1 MRSLNDIKHELDEA
15 AARRTE
21 LWKRLSET
29 GPDEA
34 TSTEVAALSERIES
48 LYQEARI
55 VRSRA
60 RFGEQE
66 AIIARA
72 RAEERLD
79 RELAKVA

>member
-1 MRSLNDIKHELDEA
+1 MRSLNDIKRELDAA
-15 AARRTE
+15 AARRSE
-21 LWKRLSET
+21 LWKRLSEI
-29 GPDEA
+29 GADEA
-34 TSTEVAALSERIES
+34 TSTEVAELSERIES
-48 LYQEARI
+48 LYNEARI

>member
-15 AARRTE
+15 AARRSE
-21 LWKRLSET
+21 LWKQLSEA